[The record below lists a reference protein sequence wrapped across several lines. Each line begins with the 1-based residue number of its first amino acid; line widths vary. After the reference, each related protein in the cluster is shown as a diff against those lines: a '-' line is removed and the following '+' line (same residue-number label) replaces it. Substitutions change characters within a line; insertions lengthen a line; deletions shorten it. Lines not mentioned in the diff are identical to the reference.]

1 MSRHLQAACRLTTSQ
16 RAESC
21 TSSNNVY
28 TLSALLTRSPFTLHT
43 SIVQHSPSSELLDE
57 LVAVVE
63 GRVLHQQQELLTLES
78 LIKLAWGLACFKQY
92 R

>member
-1 MSRHLQAACRLTTSQ
+1 
-16 RAESC
+16 
-21 TSSNNVY
+21 
-28 TLSALLTRSPFTLHT
+28 
-43 SIVQHSPSSELLDE
+43 VQHSPSSELLDE